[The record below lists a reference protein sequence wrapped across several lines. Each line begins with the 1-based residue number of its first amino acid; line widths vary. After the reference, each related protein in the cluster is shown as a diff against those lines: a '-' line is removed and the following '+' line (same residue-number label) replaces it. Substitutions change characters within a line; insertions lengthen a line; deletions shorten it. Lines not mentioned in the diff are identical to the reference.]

1 MASTTRFTPRGVLVW
16 GAVII
21 TLLFGVALATTV
33 LARATSVTRGV
44 FGPPA
49 PPTITQQVVV
59 EQLQSVAKLVATEMT
74 LRDVVV
80 YEQTRFASTKR
91 ALIVVTGRVAAGIDL
106 EHGTDVRIDSA
117 TRVITVTLPPAQ
129 VMSVDVLN
137 VKTYDES
144 SGWLNPF
151 RPEDRDRIQQMVRA
165 QLTTAARES
174 GILTHA
180 DQSAVKVL
188 TELLG
193 RDGYRV
199 EVVRPVVEHRPTG
212 YPIGVRPVRGQTH
225 GSAPLGSAPFG
236 HRSPIRPRSELFHLG
251 DGLERHA
258 DLAGQH
264 PRFLRR
270 ARHVA
275 ECRVEPGRAQ
285 LDEIETE
292 VAEGEAGAL
301 ELTAERLALPRDVLE
316 RDTGAPEQGELA
328 QRVVR

>member
-1 MASTTRFTPRGVLVW
+1 MTSTTRLTPRGVLGW

-21 TLLFGVALATTV
+21 ALVLGVALAATA
-33 LARATSVTRGV
+33 LGRAASVTRGA

-49 PPTITQQVVV
+49 PPIITQQVVV
-59 EQLQSVAKLVATEMT
+59 QQLQSVAKLVATEMT

-91 ALIVVTGRVAAGIDL
+91 ALLVVTGRVAAGIDL
-106 EHGTDVRIDSA
+106 EHGADVRIDSA
-117 TRVITVTLPPAQ
+117 TRVITVTLPPAE

-180 DQSAVKVL
+180 DQSAAKVL
-188 TELLG
+188 TELLA

-199 EVVRPVVEHRPTG
+199 DIVRPIVEHKP
-212 YPIGVRPVRGQTH
+212 RG
-225 GSAPLGSAPFG
+225 
-236 HRSPIRPRSELFHLG
+236 
-251 DGLERHA
+251 
-258 DLAGQH
+258 
-264 PRFLRR
+264 
-270 ARHVA
+270 
-275 ECRVEPGRAQ
+275 
-285 LDEIETE
+285 
-292 VAEGEAGAL
+292 
-301 ELTAERLALPRDVLE
+301 
-316 RDTGAPEQGELA
+316 
-328 QRVVR
+328 

>member
-1 MASTTRFTPRGVLVW
+1 MRSTTRVTPRSVLVW

-21 TLLFGVALATTV
+21 ALVFGVALAATA
-33 LARATSVTRGV
+33 LGRAASVARGV

-49 PPTITQQVVV
+49 PPVITQQVVV
-59 EQLQSVAKLVATEMT
+59 QQLQSVAKLVATEMT

-106 EHGTDVRIDSA
+106 EHGADVRIDSA
-117 TRVITVTLPPAQ
+117 TRVITVTLPPAE

-180 DQSAVKVL
+180 DQSAAKVL
-188 TELLG
+188 TELLA

-199 EVVRPVVEHRPTG
+199 EIVRPVVERKPTG
-212 YPIGVRPVRGQTH
+212 
-225 GSAPLGSAPFG
+225 
-236 HRSPIRPRSELFHLG
+236 
-251 DGLERHA
+251 
-258 DLAGQH
+258 
-264 PRFLRR
+264 
-270 ARHVA
+270 
-275 ECRVEPGRAQ
+275 
-285 LDEIETE
+285 
-292 VAEGEAGAL
+292 
-301 ELTAERLALPRDVLE
+301 
-316 RDTGAPEQGELA
+316 
-328 QRVVR
+328 

>member
-1 MASTTRFTPRGVLVW
+1 MAFTTRFTPRGVLVW
-16 GAVII
+16 GAVVIALI
-21 TLLFGVALATTV
+21 FGVALATTA
-33 LARATSVTRGV
+33 LTRATSVTRGV

-49 PPTITQQVVV
+49 PPVITQETVVQ
-59 EQLQSVAKLVATEMT
+59 QLQSVAKLVATEMT

-106 EHGTDVRIDSA
+106 EHGAEVRIDSA
-117 TRVITVTLPPAQ
+117 TRVITVTLPPATI
-129 VMSVDVLN
+129 MSVDVLN

-212 YPIGVRPVRGQTH
+212 
-225 GSAPLGSAPFG
+225 
-236 HRSPIRPRSELFHLG
+236 
-251 DGLERHA
+251 
-258 DLAGQH
+258 
-264 PRFLRR
+264 
-270 ARHVA
+270 
-275 ECRVEPGRAQ
+275 
-285 LDEIETE
+285 
-292 VAEGEAGAL
+292 
-301 ELTAERLALPRDVLE
+301 
-316 RDTGAPEQGELA
+316 
-328 QRVVR
+328 

>member
-21 TLLFGVALATTV
+21 ALVFGVALAMAA
-33 LARATSVTRGV
+33 LGRATSVTRSV

-59 EQLQSVAKLVATEMT
+59 ERLQSVAKLVATEMT

-106 EHGTDVRIDSA
+106 EHGADVRIDSV
-117 TRVITVTLPPAQ
+117 TRVITVTLPPAE

-212 YPIGVRPVRGQTH
+212 
-225 GSAPLGSAPFG
+225 
-236 HRSPIRPRSELFHLG
+236 
-251 DGLERHA
+251 
-258 DLAGQH
+258 
-264 PRFLRR
+264 
-270 ARHVA
+270 
-275 ECRVEPGRAQ
+275 
-285 LDEIETE
+285 
-292 VAEGEAGAL
+292 
-301 ELTAERLALPRDVLE
+301 
-316 RDTGAPEQGELA
+316 
-328 QRVVR
+328 

>member
-1 MASTTRFTPRGVLVW
+1 MSDPNVWPPHLTQGASFQGMASTTRVTPRGVLVW
-16 GAVII
+16 GGVII
-21 TLLFGVALATTV
+21 ALVFAVALAATA
-33 LARATSVTRGV
+33 LGRAASVTRGV

-49 PPTITQQVVV
+49 PPVITQQVVV
-59 EQLQSVAKLVATEMT
+59 QQLQSVAKLVATEMT

-106 EHGTDVRIDSA
+106 EHGADVRIDSA
-117 TRVITVTLPPAQ
+117 TRVITVTLPPAE

-180 DQSAVKVL
+180 DQSAAKVL
-188 TELLG
+188 TELLA

-199 EVVRPVVEHRPTG
+199 EIVRPVVERKPTG
-212 YPIGVRPVRGQTH
+212 
-225 GSAPLGSAPFG
+225 
-236 HRSPIRPRSELFHLG
+236 
-251 DGLERHA
+251 
-258 DLAGQH
+258 
-264 PRFLRR
+264 
-270 ARHVA
+270 
-275 ECRVEPGRAQ
+275 
-285 LDEIETE
+285 
-292 VAEGEAGAL
+292 
-301 ELTAERLALPRDVLE
+301 
-316 RDTGAPEQGELA
+316 
-328 QRVVR
+328 

>member
-16 GAVII
+16 GAVVIA
-21 TLLFGVALATTV
+21 LVFGVALATTA
-33 LARATSVTRGV
+33 LSRATQVTHGV

-106 EHGTDVRIDSA
+106 EHGADVRIDSA
-117 TRVITVTLPPAQ
+117 TRVITVTLPPAEI
-129 VMSVDVLN
+129 MSVDVLN

-165 QLTTAARES
+165 QLTATARES

-188 TELLG
+188 TELLS

-212 YPIGVRPVRGQTH
+212 
-225 GSAPLGSAPFG
+225 
-236 HRSPIRPRSELFHLG
+236 
-251 DGLERHA
+251 
-258 DLAGQH
+258 
-264 PRFLRR
+264 
-270 ARHVA
+270 
-275 ECRVEPGRAQ
+275 
-285 LDEIETE
+285 
-292 VAEGEAGAL
+292 
-301 ELTAERLALPRDVLE
+301 
-316 RDTGAPEQGELA
+316 
-328 QRVVR
+328 